1 MIMVKKEETIR
12 KIWDVYFAEEFKGK
26 EWIEVDYTLPEDKKG
41 FRYAF
46 HVQTVEELI
55 EAVKNKEDR
64 NFAIH
69 YTVKELPVEQ
79 GHPDFLKYWGK
90 RLTQQYN
97 KKLKVIVIDIEFP
110 DKHEKLS
117 ESEFLSLMSEAFKI
131 LPENIQ
137 NAVKLVNFTGGGG
150 QFVIILDRWAY
161 YQEIQQVVSY
171 IKEKTKDNPYVD
183 KTCFNTSQGQ
193 RLIGTVNTKYGVE
206 TYIYKERKNVIPL
219 CVDDILLEMEVS
231 EEAEKKVKQEKTEY
245 PEFREAIDEIKRRL
259 RIVDIFKLEGTK
271 SGNRWD
277 CICPIHPERNP
288 SFKVFENLETGD
300 IAVDYHGRSHVSK
313 ITGELTEI
321 PDWVRETKDG
331 LPYFDIIDLYRILKN
346 KSFKE
351 AVYELGQIA
360 GVEIK
365 EKEKEEEKKKVR
377 DISLE
382 LLQKFNFIYEGSKGD
397 FWVYDEDSGLWKP
410 EAEDFLENILRKEY
424 EYSKSNFI
432 NEVIK
437 DVRSLS
443 WKPKGF
449 KETPKH
455 IIPLNNGVYD
465 LKEKKFKPHSP
476 DYYLMSK
483 IPWNYNPDANPGRLL
498 DIINSFVPEDKRID
512 LLELMAYTLYKGY
525 EYQKFF
531 FLYGRGSN
539 GKSLFT
545 SILTKLLGKE
555 NVSNIPLED
564 LQESGFAI
572 ATLRGKFANI
582 AGEMNYNDLESVR
595 LLKQLTG
602 GDIIHADRKYKN
614 PVEFVNTAKLIFSTN
629 YIPKTHDTTDA
640 FYRRV
645 FVIHFPYVFKPN
657 PEIERFIRDSKK
669 EFEGLLYYLIQLLQ
683 KLYDRG
689 FKFTNDKSA
698 DEMRYEYDRLSNPI
712 IQFIEDYLIKDPE
725 NFVFKYE
732 FNEQLNKWLEKRGL
746 PKMFKETIG
755 REMKELGFEDAK
767 RKSGDK
773 RYWAWLGLRWKND
786 GKVEDDDYV
795 EF

>member
-1 MIMVKKEETIR
+1 MIMTKEETIR
-12 KIWDVYFAEEFKGK
+12 KIWEVYFGEEFKDK
-26 EWIEVDYTLPEDKKG
+26 EWVEVDYTLEEEKG
-41 FRYAF
+41 FKHAL
-46 HVQTVEELI
+46 HVQTVDQLI
-55 EAVKNKEDR
+55 ESVIDKTSR

-69 YTVKELPVEQ
+69 YTTKEFPVKQ
-79 GHPDFLKYWGK
+79 GEHEFLKYWGK
-90 RLTQQYN
+90 RLPQQYN
-97 KKLKVIVIDIEFP
+97 KRLRVIVIDVEYP

-117 ESEFLSLMSEAFKI
+117 EDEYLILMSKAFKL
-131 LPENIQ
+131 LPKNLQ
-137 NAVKLVNFTGGGG
+137 NAVVLVNYTGGGG
-150 QFVIILDRWAY
+150 QFVIALDRWVY
-161 YQEIQQVVSY
+161 YQEIQVVISY
-171 IKEKTKDNPYVD
+171 IKEVTKDNPYID
-183 KTCFNTSQGQ
+183 RTCFNTSQGQ
-193 RLIGTVNTKYGVE
+193 RLIGTVNAKYGVE
-206 TYIYKERKNVIPL
+206 TFIYKERKDAIPL
-219 CVDDILLEMEVS
+219 CVDDILTESELKEEV
-231 EEAEKKVKQEKTEY
+231 KKKEKQEKTEY
-245 PEFREAIDEIKRRL
+245 PEYRDVIDEIKRRL
-259 RIVDIFKLEGTK
+259 RIVDVFQLNGTK

-277 CICPIHPERNP
+277 CLCPIHPERNP
-288 SFKVFENLETGD
+288 SFKVFENEETGD
-300 IAVDYHGRSHVSK
+300 IAVDYHGREHFSK
-313 ITGELTEI
+313 ITGEFVEI
-321 PDWVRETKDG
+321 PNWIRETKDG
-331 LPYFDIIDLYRILKN
+331 LPYFDIIDLYRFLKK

-351 AVYELGQIA
+351 AVSELAQLA

-365 EKEKEEEKKKVR
+365 VKDEKKKVR

-382 LLQKFNFIYEGSKGD
+382 LLQKYRFIYEGSKGD
-397 FWVYDEDSGLWKP
+397 FWVYDEDSGIWKP
-410 EAEDFLENILRKEY
+410 DAEDFIENVLRKEY

-449 KETPKH
+449 KETPNH

-476 DYYLMSK
+476 DYYLLSK
-483 IPWNYNPDANPGRLL
+483 IPWNYNPDADPGRLL
-498 DIINSFVPEDKRID
+498 DIIHSFVPEDKRID
-512 LLELMAYTLYKGY
+512 LLELMAYTLYRGY

-539 GKSLFT
+539 GKSLFI

-582 AGEMNYNDLESVR
+582 AGEINYNDLENVR

-645 FVIHFPYVFKPN
+645 FLIHFPYVFKPDT
-657 PEIERFIRDSKK
+657 EVERFIGESKK
-669 EFEGLLYYLIQLLQ
+669 EFEGLLYYLIQILQ
-683 KLYDRG
+683 NLYDRG
-689 FKFTNDKSA
+689 CRFTNDKSV
-698 DEMRYEYDRLSNPI
+698 DEMRYEYERLSNPI
-712 IQFIEDYLIKDPE
+712 IQFIEDYFVKDPDGY
-725 NFVFKYE
+725 VYKYE
-732 FNEQLNKWLEKRGL
+732 FTDKLNEWLEKRGL
-746 PKMFKETIG
+746 PRMFKEKIG
-755 REMKELGFEDAK
+755 KEMKELGFEDAQ

-773 RYWAWLGLRWKND
+773 RYWVWLGLRWKNENTS
-786 GKVEDDDYV
+786 GGESEYV